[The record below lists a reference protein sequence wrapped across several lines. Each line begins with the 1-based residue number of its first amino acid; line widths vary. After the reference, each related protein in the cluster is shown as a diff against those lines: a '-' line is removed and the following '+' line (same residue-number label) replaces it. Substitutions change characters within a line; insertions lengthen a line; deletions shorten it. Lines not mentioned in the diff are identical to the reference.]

1 MSPRRAPR
9 PETVA
14 KHAARRADAEGPP
27 IVRSLSAAE
36 HAVLD
41 AIAPTAVAPGGGP
54 DGDARAEATRIRA
67 ELEGFLRELLGWN
80 KDSNLVAAGD
90 LGRLVSRHVLESL
103 VVLPVLDRLVAASDG
118 ATGKVRLVDAGSGAG
133 FRAIPVAI
141 ARPEWQI
148 HAIESRRR
156 KGLFLQRVAE
166 RMTHANFTAHIDR
179 AERVTFAPEERAH
192 LATARAVAV
201 LTELLPALA
210 LLVRPGGHAVLF
222 KGSSHG
228 EELAAWTATKDKHWT
243 HVETVAVPDRHLWFE
258 VFVRT
263 AADKAPAAAL
273 GK

>member
-1 MSPRRAPR
+1 MSPRREPR

-14 KHAARRADAEGPP
+14 RKAQRRFEGEGPP

-41 AIAPTAVAPGGGP
+41 TIAPTAVAPGGGP
-54 DGDARAEATRIRA
+54 ETDTRAESTRIRA

-103 VVLPVLDRLVAASDG
+103 VVLPVLDRLAPAVSGDE
-118 ATGKVRLVDAGSGAG
+118 KVRLVDVGSGAG
-133 FRAIPVAI
+133 FPAVPIAI
-141 ARPEWQI
+141 ARPTW
-148 HAIESRRR
+148 HVDAIESRRR

-179 AERVTFAPEERAH
+179 SERVVFEPEQRAH

-201 LTELLPALA
+201 LTELLPPLA

-222 KGSSHG
+222 KGSSHDQ
-228 EELAAWTATKDKHWT
+228 ERAAWSATKDKHWT

-263 AADKAPAAAL
+263 AVD
-273 GK
+273 

>member
-1 MSPRRAPR
+1 MSPRRPPR
-9 PETVA
+9 PETVERQKA
-14 KHAARRADAEGPP
+14 NYRAARGEDAAPV
-27 IVRSLSAAE
+27 VRSLSAAE

-41 AIAPTAVAPGGGP
+41 TIAPTAVAPGVA
-54 DGDARAEATRIRA
+54 DARAESTRIRA

-103 VVLPVLDRLVAASDG
+103 VVLPLLDRLAPT
-118 ATGKVRLVDAGSGAG
+118 TGEEVRLVDAGSGAG
-133 FRAIPVAI
+133 FPAVPVAI
-141 ARPEWQI
+141 ARPQW
-148 HAIESRRR
+148 HVDAIESRRR

-166 RMTHANFTAHIDR
+166 RMMHANFTAHIDR
-179 AERVTFAPEERAH
+179 AERVVFAPEARAH

-201 LTELLPALA
+201 LAELLPALA
-210 LLVRPGGHAVLF
+210 PLVRPGGHAVLF

-228 EELAAWTATKDKHWT
+228 EELAAWSKAKDPHWT

-263 AADKAPAAAL
+263 ER
-273 GK
+273 